1 MAILIGGVVGARA
14 AKLGKAAL
22 SNLIRMDMP
31 RFGYAPTTKYYFKPG
46 YLGVNG
52 GAIGDASDK
61 ILFKSPAIT
70 VT

>member
-1 MAILIGGVVGARA
+1 
-14 AKLGKAAL
+14 
-22 SNLIRMDMP
+22 MDMP

>member
-1 MAILIGGVVGARA
+1 MAILIGGVVGAGA

-31 RFGYAPTTKYYFKPG
+31 RFGYTPTTQYYVKPVYIG
-46 YLGVNG
+46 MNAVP
-52 GAIGDASDK
+52 IGDASDK